1 MLRITDNHQKL
12 VPLVAHIVKSLPA
25 KQETQIGSLS
35 QEDTL
40 KKGMTEELKKS
51 QQPTLV
57 SFLVEFHEQRSLVGY
72 SP

>member
-1 MLRITDNHQKL
+1 MITDNHQKL

-40 KKGMTEELKKS
+40 KKGMTTHFSILS
-51 QQPTLV
+51 CRIP
-57 SFLVEFHEQRSLVGY
+57 
-72 SP
+72 